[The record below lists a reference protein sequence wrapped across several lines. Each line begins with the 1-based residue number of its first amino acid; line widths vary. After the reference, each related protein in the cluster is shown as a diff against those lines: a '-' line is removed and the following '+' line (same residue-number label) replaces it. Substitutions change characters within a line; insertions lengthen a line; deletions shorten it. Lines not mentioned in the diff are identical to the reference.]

1 MRRSTVVTSVVT
13 AALMLTATVTA
24 SAAPAEKGWHG
35 LGWDLPAVQ
44 QTESVPGTADQPRPA
59 PESETR
65 TPAPT
70 PDVRLPETG
79 KVEVDLAPAGAGTST
94 AAVAAGGS
102 GLALGRGQGR
112 AGRAPDGRGPA
123 SRAAGKVEVES
134 LGLRDGRALYR
145 VSPKSGDTS
154 GPITVRLDYS
164 GFAEAFGGDYG
175 RRLRLVSYPDCHLST
190 PERPE
195 CNVATPVEH
204 TNRDKALVG
213 ETTLATATVL
223 AATAEGDSGSGD
235 YTATP
240 LSPSGTW
247 TAGGSSGAFTYSY
260 PIKLP
265 AALGGNTPAL
275 SLSYSSATVDG
286 ATSAT
291 NNQPSWIGDG
301 WTLGAGGFV
310 ERAYKPCAKDLG
322 GNNGQTKTG
331 DLCWA
336 SDNATISY
344 AGRSTVLVKDTATGA
359 WRPRNEDG
367 SRVERLTGAVNGAR
381 EGEHWKV
388 TTPDG
393 TQYFFGLNRVPGWSA
408 GKPETQSTF
417 TAPVYGNNSGEP
429 CHQATFA
436 ASACTQAWRW
446 NLDHV
451 IDTHGNAVVYY
462 YQPEV
467 NAYGQNMNVTTA
479 GTSYVRGGH
488 LLRMEYGL
496 NAAAGGNF
504 AQAPARVLFDT
515 AERCVPGG
523 AVTCDPGQLNTGTAS
538 SWPDVPADRLCAPG
552 AVCKVVSPSFF
563 TRRKLTTI
571 TTQVANG
578 SGGWLDADR
587 WALAHSFPATGSG
600 DSPSLWLDGVTRTG
614 LVGGSATLPATTF
627 GGTAKSNRTLASQNH
642 TSLSRHRITAITG
655 ELGGTTTV
663 TYSEPDCQSGT
674 PDPATNTTRCYPV
687 HWTPGG
693 ANDPVLDWFNKYVVT
708 DVNTD
713 GRTTLGKQVRVHYDY
728 LDGGAWHFDENF
740 FQEDKYRT
748 WSQWRGY
755 GVVKT
760 TTGNP
765 GDEAGP
771 RTVTQTRY
779 LRGMDGDK
787 AASGTRSVAVANS
800 LGENTADSDQYSGF
814 ALETLSYLDGNV
826 IAATL
831 NDPWSSGATATDA
844 NGVKA
849 HHVGTGASRKR
860 VWLAASNKWRTSRT
874 ATTFNGHGLPT
885 AVQTE
890 GDVDDQA
897 QTSCTRT
904 TYAENTGAWLL
915 TLPKSV
921 QKVSGPCTEA
931 NAASS
936 ANIISEARTLF
947 DGQAYGVAPTRGD
960 ATEVHTLSD
969 WPSGGT
975 AVFQTPTVKTGYDT
989 VYGRVVSVTD
999 ALNRTTNTTYTP
1011 ATGSPVTRIETSAP
1025 PVTIAG
1031 VSTRLTTVDELN
1043 PASGVVTGK
1052 VDRSGLRTDLA
1063 HDPLGRLTAV
1073 WRPGH
1078 TKGSSPADATFAYAV
1093 NTTTPSV
1100 VTANRLLASGQY
1112 ATSYVLVDGL
1122 GRTVQTQS
1130 PTPYAQG
1137 GRVVEDTLHD
1147 SQGRAWKAH
1156 AQYWNSTAPQP
1167 SLLVVQDNAVP
1178 MTTVTQHDSAGRPT
1192 AVITLN
1198 DGTEL
1203 KRTTTTYDGDRVTTV
1218 PPPGGTAS
1226 AVITN
1231 GLGQKVKTQQFK
1243 DRAHT
1248 GPNDPADTTAHTYLP
1263 SGLQHTVTDSTGANK
1278 WTFGYDLLGRK
1289 VTQTD
1294 PDAGTTTTEYDA
1306 AGQVVRTTDGR
1317 GKVLAYTYDALGRK
1331 TGMFEGTTSGLK
1343 RASWA
1348 YDTKL
1353 KGKETNAVRFDGGKA
1368 YVRAVSG
1375 YDEAGRPTGTT
1386 VVIPTSE
1393 AGIGGTH
1400 SFPITYDP
1408 NTGAVATVSS
1418 PGVGGLPAE
1427 TIYRTY
1433 DALGNPTESFAADGN
1448 GGTKLVSL
1456 TEYNPF
1462 GQVLRLNLADAN
1474 NPKQV
1479 SATHTYESATNLPAS
1494 ALVVRSTATDQ
1505 TVTNR
1510 AYTYNKA
1517 GDITRIGDVGD
1528 TQCFGYDHLRR
1539 LTSAWTPASGEC
1551 SVAATVAGLGGVAP
1565 YWTDWSYDPTGNRV
1579 EQVKHTAAGDTK
1591 TKLDYPAPGSP
1602 RPHAATTATTTGPGG
1617 TTTAT
1622 YGYDA
1627 AGNTTA
1633 RPGHSLD
1640 HDVEGH
1646 LAVDTDTATGKP
1658 TRYLYDA
1665 DGNRLI
1671 TREPSGTTLYAGDVE
1686 LFVPTGSTTATGTRF
1701 YTHGGKNVARRTTA
1715 GLTWTIE
1722 DHQGTGT
1729 ASVDAGTLAVTRRHQ
1744 DPFGVG
1750 RGTPPASW
1758 PDRHGFIGG
1767 VQDAS
1772 GTVHLGAREYDP
1784 TLGRFTAVDPLLD
1797 QNSPQQWNGYSYANN
1812 NPVNLTDPDGTEPRG
1827 GPCYN
1832 VPGHGWMR
1840 GDGSACAGAGDDKP
1854 WQSCSACG
1862 NAPHTVKHPQGKP
1875 EYGSDQAKHK
1885 PYRKLSVLEA
1895 GMAAHDINAR
1905 LEHMGLVGSAV
1916 CALYELTCELFGHWA
1931 GKSGSDYILRPDQMS
1946 QVFEDA
1952 NWKNERE
1959 EPINTLSA
1967 MAAEKCAGTAT
1978 CTVNIDSGWLKGV
1991 ANSSTDN
1998 TLALQSI
2005 EYRISGQVT
2014 VTRENGGGTRV
2025 RGAVT
2030 VDLIKD
2036 YNFDEGK
2043 LVKGVYDLTYL
2054 SQMPD
2059 AGLAQDFVVR
2069 GSQTLTIDRSR

>member
-1 MRRSTVVTSVVT
+1 GR
-13 AALMLTATVTA
+13 
-24 SAAPAEKGWHG
+24 
-35 LGWDLPAVQ
+35 
-44 QTESVPGTADQPRPA
+44 
-59 PESETR
+59 
-65 TPAPT
+65 
-70 PDVRLPETG
+70 
-79 KVEVDLAPAGAGTST
+79 
-94 AAVAAGGS
+94 S

-112 AGRAPDGRGPA
+112 AGRAPDGRGAA

-175 RRLRLVSYPDCHLST
+175 RRLRLVAYPDCYLST
-190 PERPE
+190 PDKPE
-195 CNVATPVEH
+195 CSVATPVQH
-204 TNRDKALVG
+204 TNKDRALVG
-213 ETTLATATVL
+213 ETTLTTASVL

-240 LSPSGTW
+240 LSPAGTW

-265 AALGGNTPAL
+265 AALGGQTPQLA
-275 SLSYSSATVDG
+275 LSYSSASVDG

-291 NNQPSWIGDG
+291 NNQPTWVGDG
-301 WTLGAGGFV
+301 WSLTAGGFV
-310 ERAYKPCAKDLG
+310 ERTYKPCALDLG
-322 GNNGQTKTG
+322 GNNGHTKTG
-331 DLCWA
+331 DLCWG

-344 AGRSTVLVKDTATGA
+344 AGRSTVLVKDATSGN
-359 WRPRNEDG
+359 WRPRTEDG
-367 SRVERLTGAVNGAR
+367 SRVERLPGAANGAKD
-381 EGEHWKV
+381 GEHWKV

-393 TQYFFGLNRVPGWSA
+393 TQYFFGLNHVPGWTA

-417 TAPVYGNNSGEP
+417 TAPVYGNHGGEP
-429 CHQATFA
+429 CNQTTFA

-446 NLDHV
+446 NLDYV
-451 IDTHGNAVVYY
+451 VDPHGNAVVYY
-462 YQPEV
+462 YQPET

-479 GTSYVRGGH
+479 GTSYVRGGY

-496 NAAAGGNF
+496 NTAAGGNF

-515 AERCVPGG
+515 AERCVAGG
-523 AVTCDPGQLNTGTAS
+523 AVTCDPGQLNSGTAS
-538 SWPDVPADRLCAPG
+538 SWPDVPADRLCAAG
-552 AVCKVVSPSFF
+552 AVCKNVSPSFF
-563 TRRKLTTI
+563 TRKKLTTI
-571 TTQVANG
+571 TTQVADG

-600 DSPSLWLDGVTRTG
+600 DSPSLWLDSVTRTG
-614 LVGGSATLPATTF
+614 LVGGSAALPATTF
-627 GGTAKSNRTLASQNH
+627 GGTAKSNRTLASQNY
-642 TSLSRHRITAITG
+642 TSLSRYRITAIAG

-693 ANDPVLDWFNKYVVT
+693 ATDPVLDWFNKYVVT
-708 DVNTD
+708 DVTTD
-713 GRTTLGKQVRVHYDY
+713 GRTTLGQQTRTHYDY
-728 LDGGAWHFDENF
+728 VDGGAWHFDENF
-740 FQEDKYRT
+740 FREAKYRT

-760 TTGNP
+760 TSGNP
-765 GDEAGP
+765 GDPAGP
-771 RTVTQTRY
+771 RTVTQTKY

-787 AASGTRSVAVANS
+787 AASGTRSVSVANS
-800 LGENTADSDQYSGF
+800 LGENTTDSDKYTGF
-814 ALETLSYLDGNV
+814 ALETLSYLDGIV
-826 IAATL
+826 IAATI

-844 NGVKA
+844 NSVKA
-849 HHVGTGASRKR
+849 FYVGTGVARSR
-860 VWLAASNKWRTSRT
+860 VWLAAANKWRTSRT
-874 ATTFNGHGLPT
+874 ATTFGDYGLPT

-890 GDVDDQA
+890 GDVDDA
-897 QTSCTRT
+897 SQTSCTRT
-904 TYAENTGAWLL
+904 QYAAATDIWLV

-931 NAASS
+931 NVATS
-936 ANIISEARTLF
+936 ANIISEVRTLF
-947 DGQAYGVAPTRGD
+947 DGQAYGAAPTKGD
-960 ATEVHTLSD
+960 VTEVHTLSD
-969 WPSGGT
+969 WPAGGA
-975 AVFQTPTVKTGYDT
+975 AVFQTPTTKTGYDT
-989 VYGRVVSVTD
+989 VYGRVTSVTD
-999 ALNRTTNTTYTP
+999 ALGRTTTTAYTP
-1011 ATGSPVTRIETSAP
+1011 ATGSPVTKIVTTAP
-1025 PVTIAG
+1025 SVTIAG
-1031 VSTRLTTVDELN
+1031 VPTAMTTVDEVN
-1043 PASGVVTGK
+1043 PASGAVTGK

-1073 WRPGH
+1073 WKPGH
-1078 TKGSSPADATFAYAV
+1078 TKGSSPADTTFAYTV
-1093 NTTTPSV
+1093 NTTSPSV
-1100 VTANRLLASGQY
+1100 VTAGRLLASGQY
-1112 ATSYVLVDGL
+1112 STSYALVDGL

-1130 PTPYAQG
+1130 PTPYTQG
-1137 GRVVEDTLHD
+1137 GRVVADTLHD
-1147 SQGRAWKAH
+1147 SQGRPWKSR
-1156 AQYWNSTAPQP
+1156 AQYWNSAAPEP

-1178 MTTVTQHDSAGRPT
+1178 ATTVTEFDSAGRST
-1192 AVITLN
+1192 AVVTLH
-1198 DGTEL
+1198 DGTEWR
-1203 KRTTTTYDGDRVTTV
+1203 RTTTTYDGDRVTTV

-1231 GLGQKVKTQQFK
+1231 GLGQKVQTRQFK
-1243 DRAHT
+1243 DRTHT
-1248 GPNDPADTTAHTYLP
+1248 APTDPADTTSYTYLP
-1263 SGLQHTVTDSTGANK
+1263 SGLLQTVKDSTGANT

-1294 PDAGTTTTEYDA
+1294 PDAGTTTTGYDA
-1306 AGQVVRTTDGR
+1306 AGQVVKTTDAR
-1317 GKVLAYTYDALGRK
+1317 GKTLAYTYDALGRK
-1331 TGMFEGTTSGLK
+1331 TAEFEGSTSGTKL
-1343 RASWA
+1343 ASWL

-1353 KGKETNAVRFDGGKA
+1353 KGKETNTVRFDGGKA

-1400 SFPITYDP
+1400 SFPVTYDP

-1427 TIYRTY
+1427 TIYRSY
-1433 DALGNPTESFAADGN
+1433 NALGNPTESFAADGN

-1462 GQVLRLNLADAN
+1462 GQVLRMNLADAN

-1479 SATHTYESATNLPAS
+1479 STTYTYEDATNQLAS
-1494 ALVVRSTATDQ
+1494 AFVVRSTTTDQ

-1510 AYTYNKA
+1510 AYTYNPV

-1539 LTSAWTPASGEC
+1539 LTSAWTPGSGDC
-1551 SVAATVAGLGGVAP
+1551 GVAPTVAGLGGSAQ
-1565 YWTDWSYDPTGNRV
+1565 YWTDWSYDTTGNRLG
-1579 EQVKHTAAGDTK
+1579 QTKHTATGDT
-1591 TKLDYPAPGSP
+1591 TTTLAYPTAGSP
-1602 RPHAATTATTTGPGG
+1602 RPHAATSATTTGPGG
-1617 TTTAT
+1617 TTTAS

-1627 AGNTTA
+1627 SGNTTA
-1633 RPGHSLD
+1633 RPGHALTY
-1640 HDVEGH
+1640 DVEGH
-1646 LAVDTDTATGKP
+1646 LATDTDTATGKV
-1658 TRYLYDA
+1658 TRHLYDG

-1671 TREPSGTTLYAGDVE
+1671 TRDPSGTTLYAGDLE
-1686 LFVPTGSTTATGTRF
+1686 LFVPTGTTTATGTRF
-1701 YTHGGKNVARRTTA
+1701 YTHAGRTVARRTTA
-1715 GLTWTIE
+1715 GLVWAVE

-1729 ASVDAGTLAVTRRHQ
+1729 ATVDAGTLAVTRRYQ

-1750 RGTPPASW
+1750 RGTPPSTW
-1758 PDRHGFIGG
+1758 PDRHGLTGG

-1772 GTVHLGAREYDP
+1772 GTIHLGAREYDP
-1784 TLGRFTAVDPLLD
+1784 ALGRFTAVDPLLD
-1797 QNSPQQWNGYSYANN
+1797 QDSPQQWNGYSYVNN
-1812 NPVNLTDPDGTEPRG
+1812 NPVNLTDPEGTEPRG

-1840 GDGSACAGAGDDKP
+1840 GDASPCAGAGDDKP

-1875 EYGSDQAKHK
+1875 EYGSDQGKHQ
-1885 PYRKLSVLEA
+1885 PYRKLSAFEA
-1895 GMAAHDINAR
+1895 GMRAQDINTR
-1905 LEHMGLVGSAV
+1905 LEHMGLVTAAV
-1916 CALYELTCELFGHWA
+1916 CGVLSTPLTCELFKHWA
-1931 GKSGSDYILRPDQMS
+1931 STSGSDYVLRPDQMD
-1946 QVFEDA
+1946 QLMGDDK
-1952 NWKNERE
+1952 WKSDRE
-1959 EPINTLSA
+1959 EPIDTLSS
-1967 MAAEKCAGTAT
+1967 MAVEACAGAAP
-1978 CTVNIDSGWLKGV
+1978 CTVNVDSQWLKGIV
-1991 ANSSTDN
+1991 NANTDDK
-1998 TLALQSI
+1998 LALQSI

-2014 VTRENGGGTRV
+2014 VTRENGGATHV

-2036 YNFDEGK
+2036 YNFDAGK
-2043 LVKGVYDLTYL
+2043 NVGGIYDLTYL

-2069 GSQTLTIDRSR
+2069 GSQTLTIDRTR